1 MSNYC
6 PISKI
11 AHYAKTRS
19 VLMEC
24 IQLMRHYAH
33 VMILVLTSEVFI
45 VRHAA
50 NTVLKVLNT
59 EYFTT
64 LDIGSLDLNFS
75 TSSFRLHNNLT
86 AIEMS

>member
-50 NTVLKVLNT
+50 NTVLKVFKYRILYNT
-59 EYFTT
+59 GYRLT
-64 LDIGSLDLNFS
+64 GSQFLNFQFS
-75 TSSFRLHNNLT
+75 TT
-86 AIEMS
+86 Q